1 MASSLPGSGIHINE
15 RQVLTDGSKNTDDQ
29 MASPPLESLDERSR
43 EIFRTIVES
52 YLQTGDPVG
61 SRTLARA
68 LPMSLS
74 PASIRNIMADL
85 EHLGLLTAP
94 HTSAGRLPSHFGLR
108 MFVDGLLEV
117 GDLTEGERGL
127 IEGQLAGSHR
137 SFEDVLTDAT
147 TALSGLSHCA
157 GLVMTPKREGQ
168 LKQIEFVSI
177 DAGRALAVLVW
188 RDGSVEN
195 RLIDLP
201 MGLTA
206 STLAQAANYINAKL
220 TGLTLPELKRRI
232 ESELEA
238 QKGQLDALS
247 AQVIEAGLAVWS
259 GEDGASDR
267 SLIIRGQS
275 NLLEDLQAAEDLDRI
290 RLLFDDLEEK
300 GGVMQLLDLAQG
312 GEGVRIFIG
321 AETRLFSLSGSSVI
335 VSPYTDSDRNVLGAI
350 GIIGPTRLNYA
361 RIIPMVDFTARAIGK
376 LLG

>member
-1 MASSLPGSGIHINE
+1 MRRDELTKGPKGSGA
-15 RQVLTDGSKNTDDQ
+15 GSGAGLPD
-29 MASPPLESLDERSR
+29 SPIEGLDERSR
-43 EIFRTIVES
+43 EIFRSIVES
-52 YLQTGDPVG
+52 YLETGDPVG

-68 LPMSLS
+68 LPLSLS

-94 HTSAGRLPSHFGLR
+94 HASAGRLPSHFGLR

-117 GDLTEGERGL
+117 GDLTEGERDS
-127 IEGQLAGSHR
+127 IEGQLAGSRR
-137 SFEDVLTDAT
+137 SFEEVLTDAT

-157 GLVMTPKREGQ
+157 GLVMTPKRDGA

-177 DAGRALAVLVW
+177 DPGRALAVLVW
-188 RDGSVEN
+188 QDGSVEN

-201 MGLTA
+201 ASSGGALTA
-206 STLAQAANYINAKL
+206 SALIQAANYINAKL
-220 TGLTLPELKRRI
+220 TGLTLSELKVRI
-232 ESELEA
+232 EQELEA
-238 QKGQLDALS
+238 QRGQLDALS
-247 AQVIEAGLAVWS
+247 AQVVENGLAVWS
-259 GEDGASDR
+259 GDDHAGDR

-275 NLLEDLQAAEDLDRI
+275 NLLENLQATEDLDRI

-300 GGVMQLLDLAQG
+300 GGVMQLLDLAQE

-321 AETRLFSLSGSSVI
+321 AETRLFGLSGSSVI
-335 VSPYTDSDRNVLGAI
+335 VSPYTDSDKNVLGAI

>member
-1 MASSLPGSGIHINE
+1 MTKKSKEAGSGPAATQI
-15 RQVLTDGSKNTDDQ
+15 
-29 MASPPLESLDERSR
+29 ESLDERSR
-43 EIFRTIVES
+43 EIFRGIVES
-52 YLQTGDPVG
+52 YLETGEPVG

-68 LPMSLS
+68 LPLSLS

-85 EHLGLLTAP
+85 EHMGLLTAP

-117 GDLTEGERGL
+117 GDLTERERES

-137 SFEDVLTDAT
+137 NIEDVLTDAT
-147 TALSGLSHCA
+147 SALSGLSHCA
-157 GLVMTPKREGQ
+157 GLVMTPKREGA

-188 RDGSVEN
+188 QDGSVEN

-201 MGLTA
+201 LTPGGGPTSSA
-206 STLAQAANYINAKL
+206 LIQAANYINAKL
-220 TGLTLPELKRRI
+220 TGLTLSELKARI
-232 ESELEA
+232 EQDLEA
-238 QKGQLDALS
+238 RRSQLDALS
-247 AQVIEAGLAVWS
+247 TQVVEAGLAVWS
-259 GEDGASDR
+259 GDDGAGDR

-300 GGVMQLLDLAQG
+300 AEVMQLLNLAQDG
-312 GEGVRIFIG
+312 KGVRIFIG

-335 VSPYTDSDRNVLGAI
+335 VSPYTDSDKNVLGAI

-361 RIIPMVDFTARAIGK
+361 RIIPMVDFTARAVGK